1 MRSLKTWITV
11 AMGLWI
17 GLTALIAADSAGT
30 ASKEAAKPAFSLPA
44 ETFPSVSISG
54 VVYSN
59 VTIVSLSSKTLT
71 FSHKQGMA
79 SVNAQKLTNDELIAL
94 KLIEPEPEPKPATA
108 STIMLGTNGFDFSHV
123 LSEHGGNA
131 GSFVNQILADEEGLE
146 NLLAEYGVTMPLLI
160 GIACGMYLFVC
171 LCLLFICA
179 KTERPS
185 RILVWIPVLQMFPA
199 YRAANMSPIWFRLL
213 IIDILLRAGI
223 VACAAG
229 GYLHNMPPALLMPA
243 LLLFAVL
250 SLVHLLGWVIF
261 CFKICVARQKSPIW
275 GLFMLFPV
283 TQPPTL
289 AYLAFSK

>member
-1 MRSLKTWITV
+1 MRSLKTWIAVLAGIWISLTV
-11 AMGLWI
+11 VS
-17 GLTALIAADSAGT
+17 AAEPA
-30 ASKEAAKPAFSLPA
+30 AAAKDGATQASPIPT
-44 ETFPSVSISG
+44 EPVPSVSIGG

-59 VTIVSLSSKTLT
+59 VAIISLSSKTLT
-71 FSHKQGMA
+71 FSHTRGMA
-79 SVNAQKLTNDELIAL
+79 SVNSQKLTDAELIAL
-94 KLIEPEPEPKPATA
+94 KLMEPAPVATTTA
-108 STIMLGTNGFDFSHV
+108 TNTFLLGTNGFDFRNV
-123 LSEHGGNA
+123 LTEHGGNA
-131 GSFVNQILADEEGLE
+131 GSFVNNLLADEEGLK
-146 NLLAEYGVTMPLLI
+146 NLLLEYGVTVPMLI
-160 GIACGMYLFVC
+160 GIACAMYLFVC

-213 IIDILLRAGI
+213 MIDILLRAGV
-223 VACAAG
+223 VACAVG
-229 GYLHNMPPALLMPA
+229 GYLHSMPQALLLPV
-243 LLLFAVL
+243 LLLFAAL

-261 CFKICVARQKSPIW
+261 CFKICVARHKSPLW